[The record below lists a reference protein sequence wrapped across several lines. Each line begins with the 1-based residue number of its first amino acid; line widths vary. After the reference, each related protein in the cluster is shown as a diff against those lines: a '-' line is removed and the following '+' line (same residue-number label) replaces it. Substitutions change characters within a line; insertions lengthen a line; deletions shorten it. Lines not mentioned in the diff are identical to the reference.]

1 MSGLDLSQDAVEHLG
16 KLWADEALTGATSD
30 ILYRVLSEAII
41 AGVLPPGQR
50 LTEEQLASLFE
61 VSRTPVREAIVRL
74 EAEHF
79 AMRVPRRGLVVSQIT
94 PQEIIDVYTVR
105 GAIDGLAAALAAE
118 HATPADISTLSWVNE
133 QFATAAHA
141 NDVRA
146 MADLNLQFHEAIGK
160 AARNSLLSNVMRQIH
175 HIVRRFRSTT
185 FTEPGRGLKSV
196 EEHRAVID
204 AIGARDAARA
214 RKLAEAHMAT
224 ARQIR
229 IEMLNDL
236 REGAHDLPSLHQ

>member
-1 MSGLDLSQDAVEHLG
+1 MSGLDLSQDAVEFLAR
-16 KLWADEALTGATSD
+16 LWKNEALTGATSD

-50 LTEEQLASLFE
+50 LTEEQLASLFD

-105 GAIDGLAAALAAE
+105 GAIDGLAAGLAAE
-118 HATPADISTLSWVNE
+118 HATPADISTLSWINE

-141 NDVRA
+141 NDVQA
-146 MADLNLQFHEAIGK
+146 MADLNLRFHEAVGT

-175 HIVRRFRSTT
+175 HIVRRYRSTT

-204 AIGARDAARA
+204 AIAARDAARA
-214 RKLAEAHMAT
+214 RSLAETHMAT
-224 ARQIR
+224 ARLIR
-229 IEMLNDL
+229 IEMLNDH
-236 REGAHDLPSLHQ
+236 REDAYEAPNQHE

>member
-1 MSGLDLSQDAVEHLG
+1 
-16 KLWADEALTGATSD
+16 
-30 ILYRVLSEAII
+30 
-41 AGVLPPGQR
+41 
-50 LTEEQLASLFE
+50 
-61 VSRTPVREAIVRL
+61 
-74 EAEHF
+74 
-79 AMRVPRRGLVVSQIT
+79 
-94 PQEIIDVYTVR
+94 
-105 GAIDGLAAALAAE
+105 
-118 HATPADISTLSWVNE
+118 
-133 QFATAAHA
+133 
-141 NDVRA
+141 
-146 MADLNLQFHEAIGK
+146 
-160 AARNSLLSNVMRQIH
+160 MRQIH

>member
-1 MSGLDLSQDAVEHLG
+1 MSGLDLSQDAVEFLAR
-16 KLWADEALTGATSD
+16 LWENEALTGATSD

-50 LTEEQLASLFE
+50 LTEEQLASLFD

-79 AMRVPRRGLVVSQIT
+79 AVRVPRRGLVVSRIT

-118 HATPADISTLSWVNE
+118 HATPADVSTLSWINE
-133 QFATAAHA
+133 QFAAAAHA
-141 NDVRA
+141 NDIRA
-146 MADLNLQFHEAIGK
+146 MADLNLQFHEAVGK

-175 HIVRRFRSTT
+175 HIVRRYRSTT

-214 RKLAEAHMAT
+214 RSLAETHMAT
-224 ARQIR
+224 ARLIR
-229 IEMLNDL
+229 IEMLNDHGDDTY
-236 REGAHDLPSLHQ
+236 ENHTLHH